1 MGEAIKRVMPH
12 AECKRVTLQA
22 ELPGEAWVSVAP
34 TRIRQALINTI
45 DNGVKYTPEGGRVTV
60 AAVFSA
66 GSGDPGTVTVRVT
79 DTGIGI
85 PARSLPHVFDKLYRV
100 HSAATRGIAGT
111 GLGLAIT
118 KSIVEAHDGRIRVE
132 SVEGAGTRFV
142 VELPLRPA

>member
-1 MGEAIKRVMPH
+1 MPH
-12 AECKRVTLQA
+12 AERKRVTLQV
-22 ELPGEAWVSVAP
+22 PDEAWVSVVP
-34 TRIRQALINTI
+34 TRIRQALINII

-60 AAVFSA
+60 ATVFSA

-85 PARSLPHVFDKLYRV
+85 PARSLPHVFDKSYRV

-118 KSIVEAHDGRIRVE
+118 KSIIEAHDIRVE
-132 SVEGAGTRFV
+132 NVEGADTTFV